1 MAAFHDGANQE
12 ASLSAARTAF
22 QNPRSGDNTVGFG
35 DHGAMRADK
44 PVSPADPLEIGS
56 ARRVIRKLP
65 LEFGERLGESQVVA
79 LVDVHGKHNG
89 QILDVVGVCVN
100 RIGTH
105 CCNPL
110 AFGANALNKNA
121 RGSKRSRRLRL
132 YAIWERISIDI
143 HLSSML
149 RNDESSRQ

>member
-100 RIGTH
+100 RIGTV
-105 CCNPL
+105 
-110 AFGANALNKNA
+110 
-121 RGSKRSRRLRL
+121 RTV
-132 YAIWERISIDI
+132 
-143 HLSSML
+143 
-149 RNDESSRQ
+149 